1 MKEVLYM
8 KKNLKNLWGKRIF
21 SSFLSI
27 SFLLSG
33 ISPAFNVSA
42 ASPASV
48 PDTLTL
54 KESAGVCS
62 GNSIAFNVKTNAFNS
77 SKLKFYQDMLS
88 GSHKKTNAS
97 TKSGAPNA
105 TSAEDWFNIAYILH
119 RNRQSQSGTSNYS
132 SRMEA
137 MRYSTIAEYNNT
149 GKISNNEYKGGYVW
163 HIHRN
168 GFNYSN
174 SLSNAN
180 TDIRKKLYEYYLA
193 QHTSGSNKK
202 GWNSSDKSATNSF
215 KSLEDN
221 TNQDVFWSIL
231 SLNRSEGDNRRRGHG
246 SALIAVFYD
255 FKVSPVLQEDT
266 GTTYIRTRS
275 DGSDKNESFVSS
287 FTNDTPQSANA
298 EYTGSTENTV
308 SHTSNISGS
317 SSYTMGHSVTVGTS
331 VNFGAFASGSVDYT
345 FDYSNTV
352 EKGWSKE
359 DSVSKTEK
367 KEDKSSISLP
377 AYSAIKMK
385 RTTSDSEEVTT
396 YNCPVILTYKVMLL
410 EHVLNAS
417 NDEANAATAT
427 LGIFGSNSISAR
439 EDLKTYLTDN
449 LNIKDTNRN
458 VTWSSFASN
467 ADTKQAFHYALSN
480 TAQYIPM
487 SSAGATY
494 SVNLKTINITYDGL
508 ISTRALSRI
517 EIADNTN
524 HKNLPAGTSM
534 NVSDIK
540 LKGINAAGTD
550 YIGFNQNRGHWIL
563 TDAAGHEDT
572 SGKVATLTTD
582 RTGKVSLN
590 ATAPGT
596 IYLEYVI
603 DENCYATASK
613 PDIFMTNDKLASTAV
628 IKIHVEKC
636 ESHHYKNIRTEAT
649 PTQDGSI
656 IKRCSICNDSQLVQ
670 TIAKPAVYTIT
681 KNTYNGKVLKPSVT
695 ITDRNGKKLSPSSYE
710 ILYKKTGKNVGTYQ
724 AQINFRGDYTG
735 SKTIS
740 YQILPK
746 NCSLRSVKAKKKS
759 FTVRWKK
766 LSTKM
771 PTKRISG
778 YQIQY
783 SEKPNFS
790 KSKIKK
796 VSGYKKTS
804 VTIKKLK
811 SKKKYYV
818 RIRTILKSG
827 GKTYYSNWSGSKG
840 VKAK

>member
-8 KKNLKNLWGKRIF
+8 KKNLKNLWGKKLF

-27 SFLLSG
+27 SFLLNG
-33 ISPAFNVSA
+33 IFPAINVSA
-42 ASPASV
+42 ASPAAI

-62 GNSIAFNVKTNAFNS
+62 GNSVAFHVKTNAFNS

-88 GSHKKTNAS
+88 GSHTKTNAS

-105 TSAEDWFNIAYILH
+105 TSAEDWFDIAYILH
-119 RNRQSQSGTSNYS
+119 RNRKSQSSTSNYS

-149 GKISNNEYKGGYVW
+149 GKISNNEYKDGYVW
-163 HIHRN
+163 YIHRS

-193 QHTSGSNKK
+193 QHTSNSNKK
-202 GWNSSDKSATNSF
+202 GWDWSDKSATHSF
-215 KSLEDN
+215 KSLENN
-221 TNQDVFWSIL
+221 TTQDVFWSIL
-231 SLNRSEGDNRRRGHG
+231 SLNRSDGDSNRRGHG

-317 SSYTMGHSVTVGTS
+317 SSYTMGHSVTVGTN

-359 DSVSKTEK
+359 DSISKTEK

-417 NDEANAATAT
+417 RDEADAATAT
-427 LGIFGSNSISAR
+427 LGTFGSSSISAR

-449 LNIKDTNRN
+449 LNIKDTNRG

-467 ADTKQAFHYALSN
+467 ADTKQAFNYALSN

-517 EIADNTN
+517 ETADHINT
-524 HKNLPAGTSM
+524 KDLAAGTSM
-534 NVSDIK
+534 NVSAIK
-540 LKGINAAGTD
+540 LKGINAAGAE

-572 SGKVATLTTD
+572 SGKIATLTTD
-582 RTGKVSLN
+582 RTGKMTLD
-590 ATAPGT
+590 TKTPGT
-596 IYLEYVI
+596 VYLEYVI

-613 PDIFMTNDKLASTAV
+613 PDTFMTNDQLASTAV
-628 IKIHVEKC
+628 IKVNVGKC
-636 ESHHYKNIRTEAT
+636 SNHQYQNIITEAT
-649 PTQDGSI
+649 PFQDGTI
-656 IKRCSICNDSQLVQ
+656 IKQCTVCNDSQFSQ
-670 TIAKPAVYTIT
+670 TIAKPAVYTVAKSI
-681 KNTYNGKVLKPSVT
+681 YNGKVLRPSIT
-695 ITDRNGKKLSPSSYE
+695 IIDKNGKKLSGSSYQ
-710 ILYKKTGKNVGTYQ
+710 IIYKKPEKNVGTYQ
-724 AQINFRGDYTG
+724 AQINFRGNYTG

-746 NCSLRSVKAKKKS
+746 GSSLQSVKAKKKS

-766 LSTKM
+766 ISTKM
-771 PTKRISG
+771 AAKRISG

-783 SEKPNFS
+783 SENANFS
-790 KSKIKK
+790 KAKVKN
-796 VSGYKKTS
+796 VSGYKKRSLT
-804 VTIKKLK
+804 VKKLK
-811 SKKKYYV
+811 SKKIYYV
-818 RIRTILKSG
+818 RIRTMLKTG
-827 GKTYYSNWSGSKG
+827 GKTYYSEWS
-840 VKAK
+840 KAKNGKTK

>member
-1 MKEVLYM
+1 
-8 KKNLKNLWGKRIF
+8 
-21 SSFLSI
+21 
-27 SFLLSG
+27 
-33 ISPAFNVSA
+33 
-42 ASPASV
+42 
-48 PDTLTL
+48 
-54 KESAGVCS
+54 
-62 GNSIAFNVKTNAFNS
+62 
-77 SKLKFYQDMLS
+77 
-88 GSHKKTNAS
+88 
-97 TKSGAPNA
+97 
-105 TSAEDWFNIAYILH
+105 
-119 RNRQSQSGTSNYS
+119 
-132 SRMEA
+132 MEA

-449 LNIKDTNRN
+449 LYIKDTNRN

-517 EIADNTN
+517 ETADNTN

-590 ATAPGT
+590 AKAPGT

-735 SKTIS
+735 NKTIS

-766 LSTKM
+766 LTTKM
-771 PTKRISG
+771 PAKRISG

>member
-1 MKEVLYM
+1 M

-88 GSHKKTNAS
+88 GSHTKTNAS

-105 TSAEDWFNIAYILH
+105 TSAEDWFDIAYILH

-359 DSVSKTEK
+359 DYVSKTEK

-377 AYSAIKMK
+377 A
-385 RTTSDSEEVTT
+385 
-396 YNCPVILTYKVMLL
+396 
-410 EHVLNAS
+410 
-417 NDEANAATAT
+417 
-427 LGIFGSNSISAR
+427 
-439 EDLKTYLTDN
+439 
-449 LNIKDTNRN
+449 
-458 VTWSSFASN
+458 
-467 ADTKQAFHYALSN
+467 
-480 TAQYIPM
+480 
-487 SSAGATY
+487 Y

-517 EIADNTN
+517 ETADNTN

-563 TDAAGHEDT
+563 TDATGHEDT
-572 SGKVATLTTD
+572 SGKIATLTTD

-613 PDIFMTNDKLASTAV
+613 PDIFMTNNKLASTAV

-681 KNTYNGKVLKPSVT
+681 KNTYNGKILKPSVT

-710 ILYKKTGKNVGTYQ
+710 IIYKKTGKNVGTYQ
-724 AQINFRGDYTG
+724 TQINFRGDYTG

-778 YQIQY
+778 YQVQY

>member
-1 MKEVLYM
+1 M

-449 LNIKDTNRN
+449 LNIKDTNRD

-710 ILYKKTGKNVGTYQ
+710 IIYKKTGKNVGTYQ

>member
-1 MKEVLYM
+1 M

-710 ILYKKTGKNVGTYQ
+710 IIYKKTGKNVGTYQ

>member
-1 MKEVLYM
+1 M
-8 KKNLKNLWGKRIF
+8 
-21 SSFLSI
+21 
-27 SFLLSG
+27 
-33 ISPAFNVSA
+33 
-42 ASPASV
+42 V
-48 PDTLTL
+48 PDL
-54 KESAGVCS
+54 
-62 GNSIAFNVKTNAFNS
+62 
-77 SKLKFYQDMLS
+77 
-88 GSHKKTNAS
+88 
-97 TKSGAPNA
+97 
-105 TSAEDWFNIAYILH
+105 
-119 RNRQSQSGTSNYS
+119 
-132 SRMEA
+132 
-137 MRYSTIAEYNNT
+137 
-149 GKISNNEYKGGYVW
+149 
-163 HIHRN
+163 
-168 GFNYSN
+168 
-174 SLSNAN
+174 
-180 TDIRKKLYEYYLA
+180 
-193 QHTSGSNKK
+193 
-202 GWNSSDKSATNSF
+202 
-215 KSLEDN
+215 
-221 TNQDVFWSIL
+221 
-231 SLNRSEGDNRRRGHG
+231 
-246 SALIAVFYD
+246 
-255 FKVSPVLQEDT
+255 
-266 GTTYIRTRS
+266 
-275 DGSDKNESFVSS
+275 
-287 FTNDTPQSANA
+287 
-298 EYTGSTENTV
+298 
-308 SHTSNISGS
+308 
-317 SSYTMGHSVTVGTS
+317 
-331 VNFGAFASGSVDYT
+331 VDR
-345 FDYSNTV
+345 F
-352 EKGWSKE
+352 
-359 DSVSKTEK
+359 TEK

-517 EIADNTN
+517 ETADNTN

-563 TDAAGHEDT
+563 TDATGHEDT
-572 SGKVATLTTD
+572 SGKIATLTTD

-613 PDIFMTNDKLASTAV
+613 PDIFMTNNKLASTAV

-735 SKTIS
+735 NKTIS

-766 LSTKM
+766 ISTKM

-778 YQIQY
+778 YQVQY